1 MEPDDE
7 VQKTGDWDRLSP
19 PTLLDISQ
27 IGHINGGVEYD
38 WPPKFGKNQQQR

>member
-19 PTLLDISQ
+19 PMLTDISQ
-27 IGHINGGVEYD
+27 IGHIDGRVQYD
-38 WPPKFGKNQQQR
+38 

>member
-19 PTLLDISQ
+19 PTLTDISQ
-27 IGHINGGVEYD
+27 IRHIGGLVD
-38 WPPKFGKNQQQR
+38 SD

>member
-19 PTLLDISQ
+19 PTLHDISSLGY
-27 IGHINGGVEYD
+27 IDG
-38 WPPKFGKNQQQR
+38 